1 MLLEHFL
8 KHRFVLCLKFG
19 PGPSLQ
25 VKNKRLSSSWPTGSW
40 LTTGLLSSPCPQQ
53 LSVSHH
59 FTPPGFSLLPA
70 VVFFLPVP
78 APESFLGNVHIP
90 ARGLVTPSLELRP
103 LSHCC
108 AQEELLCT
116 GHPPGQL
123 WVSPSV
129 SPAPSAVMALSLFSA
144 NSKCWLK
151 DKRAHLRKSLSTG
164 DNQKLKFQN
173 KLSF

>member
-8 KHRFVLCLKFG
+8 KPRFVLCLKFG
-19 PGPSLQ
+19 PGASFQ
-25 VKNKRLSSSWPTGSW
+25 VKNKRLSSSWPTGSC

-59 FTPPGFSLLPA
+59 FTPPGFSFLPA

-108 AQEELLCT
+108 AQEELLLHWASPGAALGLPFCVT
-116 GHPPGQL
+116 GTQRCNGTQ
-123 WVSPSV
+123 SV
-129 SPAPSAVMALSLFSA
+129 L
-144 NSKCWLK
+144 C
-151 DKRAHLRKSLSTG
+151 
-164 DNQKLKFQN
+164 KFQMLAEGQ
-173 KLSF
+173 KSTS